1 MSEPGRNLC
10 GKVLPII
17 AGIEGLTLTAQE
29 RELFSRLQPAGYI
42 LFSRNIADYE
52 LARELTDE
60 LRAITTGPDVPI
72 IAIDQE
78 GGRVVRTAD
87 IFVKHP
93 SAAEL
98 AATGS
103 SHLITQAALYN
114 AQCLYT
120 LGVNTNFAPVLD
132 IGSPHANALPSRCW
146 GNDSQSVTTHAG
158 VWNRAHLRA
167 GIATCG
173 KHFPGMGAAECDP
186 HYDLPLLH
194 GTKDSFLQGAGIP
207 FNALM
212 PELPSMMI
220 AHLLI
225 PEIDETLPT
234 SLSPALVQGFLR
246 NQLGYEGVVFTDDL
260 CMGAI
265 AGRYTPAESAAL
277 ALCAGCDLPL
287 ICHQVTE
294 HLEAAAETISLLPK
308 PILSAAETRIER
320 FRMSLHTRPPMPFIQ
335 WREYLSELRAFNEQV
350 PALCGAT
357 PGSPVQDY

>member
-1 MSEPGRNLC
+1 M
-10 GKVLPII
+10 LPVI
-17 AGIEGLTLTAQE
+17 AGIEGTVLTARE
-29 RELFSRLQPAGYI
+29 RELFTRLQPAGYI
-42 LFSRNIADYE
+42 LFTRNIVDYE
-52 LARELTDE
+52 LTRELTDE
-60 LRAITTGPDVPI
+60 LRALTAGPDVPV

-87 IFVKHP
+87 IDVRHP

-98 AATGS
+98 AATES
-103 SHLITQAALYN
+103 SHLITQAAWYN

-132 IGSPHANALPSRCW
+132 IGSAHANALPSRCW
-146 GNDSQSVTTHAG
+146 GYDSQSVTTHGG

-186 HYDLPLLH
+186 HFDLPVLH
-194 GTKDSFLQGAGIP
+194 GSCDSFLMGAAIP

-225 PEIDETLPT
+225 PEIDPELPT
-234 SLSPALVQGFLR
+234 SLSPVLVQQFLR
-246 NQLGYEGVVFTDDL
+246 DRLGYEGVVFTDDL

-265 AGRYTPAESAAL
+265 AKRYTPAESAAL
-277 ALCAGCDLPL
+277 ALRAGCDLPL
-287 ICHQVTE
+287 ICHNVCD
-294 HLEAAAETISLLPK
+294 HLEAAAEA
-308 PILSAAETRIER
+308 ILSLPQHILQAAGERIER
-320 FRMSLHTRPPMPFIQ
+320 FRMGLHTRPPMPFIQ
-335 WREYLSELRAFNEQV
+335 WREYLADLRNFNAQV
-350 PALCGAT
+350 PSLSGPT
-357 PGSPVQDY
+357 PGSPVQNY

>member
-1 MSEPGRNLC
+1 M
-10 GKVLPII
+10 LPII
-17 AGIEGLTLTAQE
+17 AGIEGSVLTARE
-29 RELFSRLQPAGYI
+29 RELFTRLQPAGYI
-42 LFSRNIADYE
+42 LFTRNIVDYE
-52 LARELTDE
+52 LTRELTDE
-60 LRAITTGPDVPI
+60 LRALTTGPDAPV

-87 IFVKHP
+87 IFVKLP

-103 SHLITQAALYN
+103 SHLITQAAWYN
-114 AQCLYT
+114 AQCLHT

-132 IGSPHANALPSRCW
+132 IGSAHANALPSRCW
-146 GNDSQSVTTHAG
+146 GYDSQAVTTHAG
-158 VWNRAHLRA
+158 VWNRAHVRA

-186 HYDLPLLH
+186 HFDLPVLH
-194 GTKDSFLQGAGIP
+194 GTRDSFLQDAAIP

-225 PEIDETLPT
+225 PEIDSELPT

-246 NQLGYEGVVFTDDL
+246 DQLGYEGVVFTDDL

-265 AGRYTPAESAAL
+265 AKRYSPAESAAL
-277 ALCAGCDLPL
+277 ALLAGCDLPL
-287 ICHQVTE
+287 ICHDACE
-294 HLEAAAETISLLPK
+294 HIEAAAEAISRLPQAV
-308 PILSAAETRIER
+308 LQAVEARVER
-320 FRMSLHTRPPMPFIQ
+320 FRMGLHTRQPMPFIQ
-335 WREYLSELRAFNEQV
+335 WREYLADVREFNSKV
-350 PALCGAT
+350 PAISAQM

>member
-1 MSEPGRNLC
+1 M
-10 GKVLPII
+10 LPII
-17 AGIEGLTLTAQE
+17 AGVEGAVLTARE

-42 LFSRNIADYE
+42 LFTRNIIDHE
-52 LARELTDE
+52 LTRELTDE
-60 LRAITTGPDVPI
+60 LRALTVGPDVPI

-103 SHLITQAALYN
+103 SHLITQAAWYN

-132 IGSPHANALPSRCW
+132 IGSARANALPSRCW
-146 GNDSQSVTTHAG
+146 GYDSQSVTTHAG
-158 VWNRAHLRA
+158 VWNRAHVRA

-186 HYDLPLLH
+186 HYDLPVLH
-194 GTKDSFLQGAGIP
+194 GTRDSFLQDAAIP

-225 PEIDETLPT
+225 PEIDAALPT
-234 SLSPALVQGFLR
+234 SLSPALGQGFLR
-246 NQLGYEGVVFTDDL
+246 DQLGYDGVVFTDDL

-265 AGRYTPAESAAL
+265 AKRYSPAESAAL
-277 ALCAGCDLPL
+277 ALKAGCDLPL
-287 ICHQVTE
+287 ICHDACE
-294 HLEAAAETISLLPK
+294 HLEAAAEMIFALPRS
-308 PILSAAETRIER
+308 ILDAVDKRVER
-320 FRMSLHTRPPMPFIQ
+320 FRMGLHTRPPMPFIQ
-335 WREYLSELRAFNEQV
+335 WREYLADLRAFNEQV
-350 PALCGAT
+350 PALSVAA

>member
-1 MSEPGRNLC
+1 M
-10 GKVLPII
+10 LPII
-17 AGIEGLTLTAQE
+17 AGIEGPVLTARE
-29 RELFSRLQPAGYI
+29 RELFTRLQPAGYI
-42 LFSRNIADYE
+42 LFTRNIVDYE
-52 LARELTDE
+52 LTRELTDE
-60 LRAITTGPDVPI
+60 LRALTTGADAPV

-87 IFVKHP
+87 IFVKLP

-103 SHLITQAALYN
+103 SHLITQAAWYN

-132 IGSPHANALPSRCW
+132 IGSAHANALPSRCW
-146 GNDSQSVTTHAG
+146 GFDSQSVTTHAG
-158 VWNRAHLRA
+158 VWNRAHVRA

-186 HYDLPLLH
+186 HFDLPVLH
-194 GTKDSFLQGAGIP
+194 GTRDSFLQDAAIP

-225 PEIDETLPT
+225 PEIDSELPT

-246 NQLGYEGVVFTDDL
+246 DQLGYEGVVFTDDL

-265 AGRYTPAESAAL
+265 AKRYSPAESAAL
-277 ALCAGCDLPL
+277 ALLAGCDLPL
-287 ICHQVTE
+287 ICHDACE
-294 HLEAAAETISLLPK
+294 HLEAAADAISRLPK
-308 PILSAAETRIER
+308 AVLQAVEARVER
-320 FRMSLHTRPPMPFIQ
+320 FRMGLHTRLPMPFIQ
-335 WREYLSELRAFNEQV
+335 WREYLADVREFNSKV
-350 PALCGAT
+350 PAISAQM